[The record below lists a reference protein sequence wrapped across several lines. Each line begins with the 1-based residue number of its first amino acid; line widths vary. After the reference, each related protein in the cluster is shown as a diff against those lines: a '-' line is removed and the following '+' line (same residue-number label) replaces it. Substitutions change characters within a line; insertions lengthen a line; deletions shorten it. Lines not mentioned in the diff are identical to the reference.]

1 MRNIVNY
8 TAGIYEVKDEWDSL
22 LKVIVNNN
30 IDYIKDIRNQII
42 HQRTCRCKVHS
53 RF

>member
-30 IDYIKDIRNQII
+30 IDYIKDIRKSNYSSKDLQV
-42 HQRTCRCKVHS
+42 QS
-53 RF
+53 SQ